1 MASFR
6 AKTGTDE
13 SWYVFSEHERLVD
26 DFLQAIVSI
35 QRLTMRSIAML
46 MTLSYRRNSPT
57 EWEVIK
63 GRCISAAPSRKV
75 VSLQ

>member
-46 MTLSYRRNSPT
+46 MTWSYRRNSLT
-57 EWEVIK
+57 ERDVLK
-63 GRCISAAPSRKV
+63 GRYTSAAPSRKV
-75 VSLQ
+75 VSFQ